1 MLAKL
6 KTYTLQGIDA
16 IPVEVEVD
24 ISPTGLSKTVLVG
37 LPEAAVRES
46 IDRVKRAITHSGY
59 TAPFGDT
66 VINLAPADLPK
77 NAATFDLPITLG
89 LLCASNQLDTERL
102 NEYAV
107 LGELALDGT
116 TRPAKGVI
124 SVALEAKKNGCKGLL
139 VPAENAPEAAVVEG
153 LEVIPIMSLVDAAD
167 FLSGKREIEPHPS
180 IGLELFERLS
190 LYELDFADVKGQES
204 AKRAMTVAA
213 AGGHNVLMIGPPGTG
228 KTMLAKRFATVLP
241 KLSLEESLET
251 TRIFSVLGYT
261 KKDVP
266 LVATRPFR
274 EPHHTISMPGL
285 VGGGSPPKPG
295 EISLSHNGVLFL
307 DELPE
312 FNRRTLEVLRQ
323 PMEDG
328 TVTISRATCTSMF
341 PANFI
346 LIAALNPCPCGYRND
361 PRRQC
366 HCSGLQ
372 IERYMS
378 KISGPLL
385 DRIDIHIEVPPV
397 EYGDLASVAPGTSS
411 ETIRSQVLAAR
422 TIQEKR
428 FEGRNARY
436 NADMVYKQIQK
447 HCKIDKEGHQILKS
461 AMHEYGLSA
470 RAHDKILR
478 VARTI
483 ADIEQSEQ
491 IQTHH
496 LFEAIA
502 YRTLDRKL
510 WQN

>member
-1 MLAKL
+1 V
-6 KTYTLQGIDA
+6 
-16 IPVEVEVD
+16 PVEVEVD

-46 IDRVKRAITHSGY
+46 IDRVRRAITHTGY
-59 TAPFGDT
+59 TTAMSDT

-77 NAATFDLPITLG
+77 NAATFDLPISLG
-89 LLCASNQLDTERL
+89 LLCASNQLASDRL
-102 NEYAV
+102 DDFAI

-124 SVALEAKKNGCKGLL
+124 SVALEAAKNGLKGLL
-139 VPAENAPEAAVVEG
+139 VPEENAPEAAVVDA
-153 LEVIPIMSLVDAAD
+153 LQVIPIASLADAAD
-167 FLSGKREIEPHPS
+167 FLSGKREIAPYPS
-180 IGLELFERLS
+180 LGSKLFQQLS
-190 LYELDFADVKGQES
+190 HYDLDFADVKGQES

-213 AGGHNVLMIGPPGTG
+213 AGGHNVLMIGSPGTG
-228 KTMLAKRFATVLP
+228 KTMLAKRFASVLP
-241 KLSLEESLET
+241 QLSLNESLET

-261 KKDVP
+261 KKETP
-266 LVATRPFR
+266 LIAVRPFR
-274 EPHHTISMPGL
+274 EPHHTISMAGL

-295 EISLSHNGVLFL
+295 EISLAHNGVLFL

-312 FNRRTLEVLRQ
+312 FNRKTLEVLRQ
-323 PMEDG
+323 PLEDG
-328 TVTISRATCTSMF
+328 SVTISRATCTSVF

-366 HCSGLQ
+366 HCSGIQ
-372 IERYMS
+372 IEHYMS

-397 EYGDLASVAPGTSS
+397 DYDDLSSGTAGTSS
-411 ETIRSQVLAAR
+411 RAIRDQVFAAR
-422 TIQEKR
+422 EIQTQR
-428 FEGRNARY
+428 FQGLSARY
-436 NADMVYKQIQK
+436 NADMAYKQIQQ
-447 HCKIDKEGHQILKS
+447 HCQLNRDGHQILKS

-483 ADIEQSEQ
+483 ADIEPSEN
-491 IQTHH
+491 IQMHH
-496 LFEAIA
+496 LYEAIG

-510 WQN
+510 WKG